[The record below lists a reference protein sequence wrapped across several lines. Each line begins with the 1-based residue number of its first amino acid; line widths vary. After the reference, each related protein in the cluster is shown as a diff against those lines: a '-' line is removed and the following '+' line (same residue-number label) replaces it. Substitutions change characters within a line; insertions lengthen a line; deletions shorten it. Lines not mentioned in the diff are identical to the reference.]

1 MKKLLSLI
9 LAILLISS
17 VCVLSGCGEN
27 GATSNDAQKDSKEKL
42 VMATNPFF
50 PPYEFYD
57 GENIVGIDAEI
68 AAAIAEDLGMEL
80 QIVDIEFDA
89 IITGVQTKKYDI
101 GMAGMTKTEE
111 REQSVSFSTPYAK
124 AKQVIIVKEDS
135 TVKTFD
141 DLVERGLKAG
151 VQLSTTGDI
160 YVSDTVENG
169 GLGAD
174 KVTEFQTGND
184 AVAALVAGKVDC
196 VIIDNEPAKSYVKSN
211 EGLKILD
218 TEYVEEEYAICF
230 AKDNTELLQKV
241 NASLA
246 KLTEN
251 GTIQKIIDKYITA

>member
-9 LAILLISS
+9 LAVLLISS
-17 VCVLSGCGEN
+17 VCILSGCGEN
-27 GATSNDAQKDSKEKL
+27 GATSNDAQKEKL
-42 VMATNPFF
+42 IMATHASF

-68 AAAIAEDLGMEL
+68 ASAIAEDLGMEL

-89 IITGVQTKKYDI
+89 IITGVQTKKYNM

-135 TVKTFD
+135 TVQNFN

-151 VQLSTTGDI
+151 VQLATTGDI
-160 YVSDTVENG
+160 YVSAPIDKG

-174 KVTEFQTGND
+174 KVTQYQTGND
-184 AVAALVAGKVDC
+184 AVAALVAGKIDC
-196 VIIDNEPAKSYVKSN
+196 VITDNEPAKSYVKAN

-218 TEYVEEEYAICF
+218 TEYIEEEYAICI